1 MHKNIQAN
9 DNKIEGEEMDIL
21 LYIMIF
27 IMGTV
32 FGSFFT
38 LAIYRIPKN
47 QDITHTHSYC
57 PNCNHKLGFL
67 DLIPVFSYIF
77 LLGKCRYCKQKIR
90 PRYFIIEILSGIT
103 FVLVAYLMNIQVDN
117 LKLTVLAEGA
127 FMALYLCFIFI
138 MSGIDLENRKI
149 DKMISMYGII
159 LSIAYIIY
167 LCVIEN
173 ASIYRYII
181 YLIFYIFI
189 LILDSVTLKKYAKNS
204 YVNGIIITA
213 ITMSIFT
220 GEYVMINTIIM
231 TSLAV
236 SFNLLL
242 HKIQNIRKRV
252 RREKKDYGKNVNYG
266 FYLGIANILNVIFVL
281 AYYKFLI

>member
-1 MHKNIQAN
+1 
-9 DNKIEGEEMDIL
+9 MDIL

-103 FVLVAYLMNIQVDN
+103 FVLVAYLINIQVDN
-117 LKLTVLAEGA
+117 LKLAVLAEGA

-138 MSGIDLENRKI
+138 MAGIDLENRRI

-181 YLIFYIFI
+181 YLIFYIVI

-204 YVNGIIITA
+204 YVNGIIMTA

>member
-1 MHKNIQAN
+1 
-9 DNKIEGEEMDIL
+9 MDIL

-103 FVLVAYLMNIQVDN
+103 FVLVAYLINIQVDN

-138 MSGIDLENRKI
+138 MAGIDLENRRI
-149 DKMISMYGII
+149 DKMISMYGVI

-204 YVNGIIITA
+204 YVNGIIMTA

>member
-1 MHKNIQAN
+1 
-9 DNKIEGEEMDIL
+9 MDIL

-103 FVLVAYLMNIQVDN
+103 FVLVAYLINIQVDN

-138 MSGIDLENRKI
+138 MAGIDLENRRI
-149 DKMISMYGII
+149 DKMISMYGVI

>member
-1 MHKNIQAN
+1 MN
-9 DNKIEGEEMDIL
+9 IL
-21 LYIMIF
+21 LYILIF

-38 LAIYRIPKN
+38 LAIYRIPKK

-57 PNCNHKLGFL
+57 PNCNHKLKFL
-67 DLIPVFSYIF
+67 DLIPIFSYIF

-90 PRYFIIEILSGIT
+90 PKYFIIEILSGFI
-103 FVLVAYLMNIQVDN
+103 FVIIAYLMNIN
-117 LKLTVLAEGA
+117 INSLNPILLAEGA

-138 MSGIDLENRKI
+138 MAGIDLENRRI
-149 DKMISMYGII
+149 DKMISMYGVI

-213 ITMSIFT
+213 ITMTIFT

>member
-1 MHKNIQAN
+1 
-9 DNKIEGEEMDIL
+9 MDIL
-21 LYIMIF
+21 LYIIIF

-103 FVLVAYLMNIQVDN
+103 FVLVAYLMNIHVDN
-117 LKLTVLAEGA
+117 LKLMILAEGA

-138 MSGIDLENRKI
+138 MAGIDLENRKI

-181 YLIFYIFI
+181 YLLFYIFI

-204 YVNGIIITA
+204 YVNGIIMAA

-242 HKIQNIRKRV
+242 HKIQNIKKRV
-252 RREKKDYGKNVNYG
+252 RREKKEYGKNINYG
-266 FYLGIANILNVIFVL
+266 FYLGIANVFNVIFAL
-281 AYYKFLI
+281 ACYQFLI

>member
-1 MHKNIQAN
+1 
-9 DNKIEGEEMDIL
+9 MDIL
-21 LYIMIF
+21 LYILIF

-38 LAIYRIPKN
+38 LAVYRIPKN

-57 PNCNHKLGFL
+57 PNCHHKLGFL

-77 LLGKCRYCKQKIR
+77 LLGKCRHCKQKIR
-90 PRYFIIEILSGIT
+90 PRYFILEILSGIT
-103 FVLVAYLMNIQVDN
+103 FVLVAYFMNISVES

-138 MSGIDLENRKI
+138 MAGIDLENRKI
-149 DKMISMYGII
+149 EKSISMYGI
-159 LSIAYIIY
+159 LVSIAYIVY
-167 LCVIEN
+167 LCVIEH

-181 YLIFYIFI
+181 YLLFYIMI
-189 LILDSVTLKKYAKNS
+189 LILDTITLKRYAKNS
-204 YVNGIIITA
+204 YVNGVILTA
-213 ITMSIFT
+213 ITMAIFT

-242 HKIQNIRKRV
+242 HKFQNIRKRV
-252 RREKKDYGKNVNYG
+252 RREKKDYGKNISYG
-266 FYLGIANILNVIFVL
+266 FYLGVANILNLLFVL
-281 AYYKFLI
+281 AWYKFFI